1 MRSIRSLYELLL
13 QSFTE
18 SPPEDFGFFADAAN
32 TIATHM
38 GADLLTAPETPRALA
53 LTGVNVLLDSDLD
66 ALINGGQGSVTVDHL
81 RQLPHGFYLRFCAS
95 PGGFHV
101 YGIERT
107 VAGQVIVHE
116 NIQPAEFPRH
126 ADIKLRSA
134 LFALADNPGQYG
146 GQVIGRIIPVR
157 GQGLQLVAQLCS
169 YYLVNQL
176 QIGRANIAGSQPHLL
191 PYSSRPGANVV
202 RLGQPIEVGELNRVV
217 QTVRP
222 PEPVPTKPLT
232 SAKPSSLLAVLE
244 KSAKDELPEFSPF
257 REVANAIAKEI
268 SVAVKAEQGRV
279 DQQASRVHVL
289 LDSDIDALAADN
301 QGKLSLSHLKQL
313 PHGLYLRFCAVPG
326 QAAGTHVYA
335 LEVSESGV
343 LMHENLPEA
352 AMQKYGAHGDIK
364 MQGVLDELRRPSTA
378 EDAVILRTL
387 SETQL
392 EEGALAARLVNQFIT
407 EGRIGREFLKRSR
420 QQSQEQSGRSQ
431 PLKVPVVTFGAFGR
445 PPVAASAEQKKEAVP
460 PKSTAAEQ
468 QAPEGKKDAEPEER
482 AQQQDGGGESA
493 SASSTAPA
501 PFARLRLWDVNSIP
515 GTQQGGKVLGFKP
528 RW

>member
-1 MRSIRSLYELLL
+1 MSKSLVEHMHLRAQGNGAAEFMRY
-13 QSFTE
+13 Q
-18 SPPEDFGFFADAAN
+18 AAFE
-32 TIATHM
+32 TIAAAIWDI
-38 GADLLTAPETPRALA
+38 GLLASLSDSTDFFSQDDMKIK
-53 LTGVNVLLDSDLD
+53 VLLDSDLSDGEVDVD
-66 ALINGGQGSVTVDHL
+66 ALKKLPPGAYIRICPVGRQGVHAFVL
-81 RQLPHGFYLRFCAS
+81 
-95 PGGFHV
+95 
-101 YGIERT
+101 ERT

-116 NIQPAEFPRH
+116 NIQPVEFPRH
-126 ADIKLRSA
+126 ADTKLRPA
-134 LFALADNPGQYG
+134 LFALADNPGQYD
-146 GQVIGRIIPVR
+146 GQVIGRIIPVQ

-176 QIGRANIAGSQPHLL
+176 QIGRANIAGSQPHSS

-202 RLGQPIEVGELNRVV
+202 RLGQPTEVGWLNRVV

-232 SAKPSSLLAVLE
+232 STKPSSLLAVLE
-244 KSAKDELPEFSPF
+244 NSAKDELPEFSPF

-268 SVAVKAEQGRV
+268 SAAVKAEQGRV

-335 LEVSESGV
+335 LEVSASGV

-378 EDAVILRTL
+378 EDAVILRTQ

-392 EEGALAARLVNQFIT
+392 EEGALAARLVNQFIV
-407 EGRIGREFLKRSR
+407 EGRIGREFLKRPH
-420 QQSQEQSGRSQ
+420 QQSQEQPDSSQ
-431 PLKVPVVTFGAFGR
+431 PLKVPVVTFGGVFGR
-445 PPVAASAEQKKEAVP
+445 PPVAASAEKKKEAVR
-460 PKSTAAEQ
+460 TVAEQ

-482 AQQQDGGGESA
+482 AQQQNGGGESA
-493 SASSTAPA
+493 SPSNTAPA
-501 PFARLRLWDVNSIP
+501 PFARLRLWDVNPIP
-515 GTQQGGKVLGFKP
+515 EKQQQGGKVLGFNP